1 MKKVV
6 QVGKIKV
13 GEDAPVSVQS
23 MLNCSSSDFNACS
36 EQIKRL
42 KSAGCDIIRL
52 AISDDNDI
60 ECAKMLIK
68 EFADVP
74 LVADIQ
80 FDYRLAVKCG
90 EIGFSKVRIN
100 PGNIGGEDKVR
111 LVADACRANGVAIRV
126 GVNGGSIEKELE
138 SKYGS
143 GAKALSESAL
153 KGVALLER
161 FGFYDIVVS
170 AKSSSVMTTIETY
183 RLINKQCDYP
193 LHIGVTESGGE
204 GMGNIKSAIGIGT
217 LLADGIGNTI
227 RVSLTGDP
235 VKEVY
240 AAVDILKALNL
251 RDYCE
256 VVSCPTC
263 SRCHYDMPKLASEI
277 CELVKG
283 VEKRL
288 KIAVMGC
295 VVNGPGEAKDADI
308 GIAGGSEKAVIFE
321 KGKITANLPFDK
333 AVAEFKQKVGRLIAD
348 VC

>member
-1 MKKVV
+1 MKKSVR
-6 QVGKIKV
+6 VGSITV
-13 GEDAPVSVQS
+13 GGVGSVSVQS
-23 MLNCSSSDFNACS
+23 MLNCPSSDFEACAA
-36 EQIKRL
+36 QIKKL

-52 AISDDNDI
+52 AVSGENDI
-60 ECAKMLIK
+60 KCSAMLLK
-68 EFADVP
+68 EFPEIP

-80 FDYRLAVKCG
+80 FDYRLAVKCA

-100 PGNIGGEDKVR
+100 PGNIGGTDKVR
-111 LVADACRANGVAIRV
+111 MVADACKAHGVAIRV
-126 GVNGGSIEKELE
+126 GVNGGSVEKEFE
-138 SKYGS
+138 QKYGV

-153 KGVALLER
+153 KGVSLLES
-161 FGFYDIVVS
+161 FGFYDIIVS
-170 AKSSSVMTTIETY
+170 AKSSSVKTMIETY
-183 RLINKQCDYP
+183 RLIDKVCDYP

-217 LLADGIGNTI
+217 LLADGIGDTV

-235 VKEVY
+235 VREVY

-263 SRCHYDMPKLASEI
+263 SRCRYDMDKLVKEI
-277 CELVKG
+277 NGLVKG
-283 VEKRL
+283 VNKRM

-308 GIAGGSEKAVIFE
+308 GIAGGGDKAVIFE
-321 KGKITANLPFDK
+321 KGEVTATLPFAS
-333 AVAEFKQKVGRLIAD
+333 AVEEFKQKVERLIAN
-348 VC
+348 VY